1 MGLWIAFVLSI
12 IWLVLVQFLPK
23 AMYWVGLILALFM
36 LLVAMFVFWIG
47 SGNTLVEGQGWA
59 IILGIVCLVLFVV
72 LILYSWVHRKQI
84 YITACFLEIAGT
96 YLRQHLTTLIWVPIF
111 IAVTFLFGFIL
122 SFEYLAF
129 TSRGTPTFN
138 PKNVY
143 YSLYNNWFAVMVLVI
158 QGLWGFSFF
167 RDSCTSFVT

>member
-59 IILGIVCLVLFVV
+59 IILGIICLVLFVV

-84 YITACFLEIAGT
+84 YITACFL
-96 YLRQHLTTLIWVPIF
+96 
-111 IAVTFLFGFIL
+111 
-122 SFEYLAF
+122 
-129 TSRGTPTFN
+129 
-138 PKNVY
+138 
-143 YSLYNNWFAVMVLVI
+143 
-158 QGLWGFSFF
+158 
-167 RDSCTSFVT
+167 